1 MLKLKNFDGEIVTG
15 GGITMELYNG
25 KILAE
30 IPGEKYIYYPNI
42 SSQKLSEEQEKL
54 EKSLSNT
61 RITIYNIG
69 DEDHLEDYRHWKK
82 ALENRTMTFKRSGFV
97 FNSEN
102 IRQLQ
107 PTGFIVLIR
116 Q

>member
-1 MLKLKNFDGEIVTG
+1 
-15 GGITMELYNG
+15 MELYNG

-30 IPGEKYIYYPNI
+30 ISGEKYIWYPNI
-42 SSQKLSEEQEKL
+42 SSQKILEEQERL
-54 EKSLSNT
+54 EKSLPNVHT
-61 RITIYNIG
+61 TIYNIG
-69 DEDHLEDYRHWKK
+69 DEDHLEDYHHWKN
-82 ALENRTMTFKRSGFV
+82 ALKNRAMTFKRSDFV

-116 Q
+116 QSTN